1 MSSNTERQE
10 KLEEFRREIE
20 GLENVQG
27 VAYDPKEKRFVALVS
42 KKKPESELPED
53 QLVANSTSMSEDEH
67 GVVEIGEL
75 EAHPLRIPS
84 SSDSDEVMEPESSAE
99 FRPVRAGAEEH
110 PDNFPIVGTGSY
122 VARVTDSSKGEWTD
136 DVSDGD
142 VVRVSNWHVYVVDD
156 FEANRPIH
164 QPFQGGKVGELVG
177 YAPLEDGSK
186 ADVAARTV
194 TEHDGWGTIGLD
206 VAENGDEYGRSVVRD
221 IGDEHAGATVTKT
234 GRTTDTTTAEIDLI
248 NVSVNVNYGEEGNP
262 NRIRV
267 EDCVLTTALGGKGDS
282 GSAVYLEENGALCG
296 LYFAGNEEAGT
307 GVFAQINNVEAELG
321 IEAITDWDDAEK
333 PITYGG
339 SGDGDDSEDVQ
350 QFKDD
355 LKEFIENW

>member
-1 MSSNTERQE
+1 MGSDTERQE
-10 KLEEFRREIE
+10 KLEQFRREVE

-53 QLVANSTSMSEDEH
+53 QLVANRTSMSEDEH

-75 EAHPLRIPS
+75 KAHTLRMAI
-84 SSDSDEVMEPESSAE
+84 SSDSGEVMDPESSAE
-99 FRPVRAGAEEH
+99 FRPVMAGAEEQ
-110 PDNFPIVGTGSY
+110 PDSLPIVGTGSY
-122 VARVTDSSKGEWTD
+122 VARVTDLSKGEWTEG
-136 DVSDGD
+136 VSEGD
-142 VVRVSNWHVYVVDD
+142 VVRVSNWHVYVADG

-164 QPFQGGKVGELVG
+164 QPFRGGEVGELVG

-186 ADVAARTV
+186 ADAAARTV
-194 TEHDGWGTIGLD
+194 TKHDGWGTIGLD
-206 VAENGDEYGRSVVRD
+206 VARNGDEYGRSVVRD
-221 IGDEHAGATVTKT
+221 ITDEHGGATVTKT

-248 NVSVNVNYGEEGNP
+248 DVSVNVNYGDDENP
-262 NRIRV
+262 NLIRV
-267 EDCVLTTALGGKGDS
+267 EDCVLTTALGRNGDS

-296 LYFAGNEEAGT
+296 LYFAGSEEAGT

-321 IEAITDWDDAEK
+321 IEAITDWEEETK
-333 PITYGG
+333 PIEYGR
-339 SGDGDDSEDVQ
+339 SGDGPSDEVQ

-355 LKEFIENW
+355 LKAFIENW